1 MVWLVFKERIL
12 LPLQLAT
19 HSKQRKAA
27 FPLFLS
33 LVLDVQRLVEDKPA
47 ATGVSAQG
55 RTSGRVHVE
64 CILKGAGDLHTNIV
78 SHSFRKYA
86 PPRKKVTGPYILPMN
101 GEVLRPVG

>member
-1 MVWLVFKERIL
+1 MAE
-12 LPLQLAT
+12 LAVGE
-19 HSKQRKAA
+19 KLFA
-27 FPLFLS
+27 LFLS

-47 ATGVSAQG
+47 ATGVSAQS
-55 RTSGRVHVE
+55 RTSGLVHVE
-64 CILKGAGDLHTNIV
+64 FVLKGAGDLHTNIV